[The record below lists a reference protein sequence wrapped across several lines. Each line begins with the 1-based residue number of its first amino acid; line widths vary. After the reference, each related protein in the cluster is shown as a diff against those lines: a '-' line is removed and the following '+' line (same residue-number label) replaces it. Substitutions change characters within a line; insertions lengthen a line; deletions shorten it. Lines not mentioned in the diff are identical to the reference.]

1 MARRKIITIDEQKCD
16 GCGVCVPNCPEG
28 AIQIIEDK
36 ARLVSDLYCDGLGAC
51 IGDCTQG
58 AISIE
63 EREVEPY
70 DEGRVI
76 KNIVGQGDA
85 VIAAHLRHL
94 QSHGETEY
102 LKQATDYLKKEGIK
116 VPEFA
121 LASEEEAEEGKGQ
134 AAYSGKSQLAHWPI
148 QINLVPVSAPFLN
161 NAQLLIAADCVPFAY
176 APFHDQLLKGKV
188 LLIGCPK
195 FDNPQAYLDKLT
207 QIIEENDIKSITV
220 AHMEVPC
227 CFGLVRLVQEAIK
240 RSNRTVPFASVNITV
255 KGEKK

>member
-1 MARRKIITIDEQKCD
+1 MAKREIIKIDEQKCD

-28 AIQIIEDK
+28 AIQMIEDK

-51 IGDCTQG
+51 IGECPQG

-63 EREVEPY
+63 EREAEPY
-70 DEGRVI
+70 DEERVI
-76 KNIVGQGDA
+76 KNIVEQGDA
-85 VIAAHLRHL
+85 VIAAHLKHL
-94 QSHGETEY
+94 KSHGETGY
-102 LKQATDYLKKEGIK
+102 LKQAVDYLEKEGIE

-121 LASEEEAEEGKGQ
+121 LAEEEEEKE
-134 AAYSGKSQLAHWPI
+134 ADRDSYSGKSELTQWPV
-148 QINLVPVSAPFLN
+148 QIKLVPVIAPFFKD
-161 NAQLLIAADCVPFAY
+161 AHLLIAADCVPFAY

-188 LLIGCPK
+188 LLVGCPK
-195 FDNPQAYLDKLT
+195 LDDAQAYLQKLT

-227 CFGLVRLVQEAIK
+227 CFGLVKLVEEAIK